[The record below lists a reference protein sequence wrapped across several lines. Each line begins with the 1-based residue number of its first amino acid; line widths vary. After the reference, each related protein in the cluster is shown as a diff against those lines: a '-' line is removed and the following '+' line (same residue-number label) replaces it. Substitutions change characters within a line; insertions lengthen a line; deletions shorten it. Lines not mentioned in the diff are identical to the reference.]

1 MSDVLLIKK
10 LHFKARRGMK
20 ETSAILT
27 TFLNSLDSF
36 SETELNE
43 LSVLL
48 ECDDQ
53 MLFDMFFKS
62 KAEFKN
68 KFPSLKKYLK

>member
-1 MSDVLLIKK
+1 
-10 LHFKARRGMK
+10 MK

-53 MLFDMFFKS
+53 MLFDMFFKR
-62 KAEFKN
+62 KDEFKN